1 MDVIK
6 RRIGG
11 DRYRDQV
18 IALASREGFQV
29 GDSTYKQDMHEAS
42 DLLLNGEG
50 CALRIR
56 AEKALQRWP
65 DEFTIRAWRPGT
77 GPAAKSACTS
87 LAPKSAC
94 TSLAP
99 VAASRASR
107 GVADSRG
114 EADSRACRQHVD
126 TEFQKIMDGHAR
138 YALYGFTD
146 STDKIVLMR
155 LLDLNVFRT
164 CVLGDTEK
172 YDQLMRTGA
181 DGVGYLVFNV
191 HEFPDALVAC
201 VWDYRH

>member
-1 MDVIK
+1 MRRGVFDMDIAR

-18 IALASREGFQV
+18 IALVARQGFTAS
-29 GDSTYKQDMHEAS
+29 DSTHKQDMHEAS

-65 DEFTIRAWRPGT
+65 DEFTIRAFRPGYGT
-77 GPAAKSACTS
+77 
-87 LAPKSAC
+87 
-94 TSLAP
+94 
-99 VAASRASR
+99 
-107 GVADSRG
+107 
-114 EADSRACRQHVD
+114 D

-146 STDKIVLMR
+146 SADNIVLMR
-155 LLDLNVFRT
+155 LLDLNVFRA
-164 CVLGDTEK
+164 CLLEDTER
-172 YDQLMRTGA
+172 YDRGTQTGA
-181 DGVGYLVFNV
+181 DGVGYLVFNIR
-191 HEFPDALVAC
+191 EFPVTLIRH

>member
-1 MDVIK
+1 MDGIK

-29 GDSTYKQDMHEAS
+29 RDSTYKQDMHEAS

-77 GPAAKSACTS
+77 GPAASTAC
-87 LAPKSAC
+87 
-94 TSLAP
+94 
-99 VAASRASR
+99 SR
-107 GVADSRG
+107 
-114 EADSRACRQHVD
+114 HVD

-164 CVLGDTEK
+164 CVLGDTKK

>member
-1 MDVIK
+1 MNVIK

-87 LAPKSAC
+87 LAP
-94 TSLAP
+94 
-99 VAASRASR
+99 VAASRA
-107 GVADSRG
+107 SRG
-114 EADSRACRQHVD
+114 EADSRACSQHVD